1 MSKKQFFPSLTAL
14 VLACAPS
21 PVFAND
27 QKIDA
32 LLQDLTTPQKN
43 YVLSALDYK
52 IDPKLLK
59 KSYEVNWLIPPKF
72 NFTATELKAA
82 QSPVKVKMTVIA
94 SSGIIAKVEILKS
107 TGSKVLDA
115 KVIAALMQAK
125 LESIARVDRNI
136 TYTLIHELEINN
148 PL

>member
-1 MSKKQFFPSLTAL
+1 MSKKRFSPSLTAL

-27 QKIDA
+27 QKIDV
-32 LLQDLTTPQKN
+32 LLQSLTMPQKN
-43 YVLSALDYK
+43 YVPPVLDYK
-52 IDPKLLK
+52 IDSKLLN

-72 NFTATELKAA
+72 NFTTTELKAA
-82 QSPVKVKMTVIA
+82 RSQVKVKITVIA

-115 KVIAALMQAK
+115 KVMDALMQAK
-125 LESIARVDRNI
+125 LESIPMVDRNI
-136 TYTLIHELEINN
+136 TYTLIHELEINK

>member
-32 LLQDLTTPQKN
+32 LLQSLTTPQKN
-43 YVLSALDYK
+43 YVPSALDYK
-52 IDPKLLK
+52 IDPKLLE
-59 KSYEVNWLIPPKF
+59 KSYEVNWSISPKF
-72 NFTATELKAA
+72 NFTATELKSA

-115 KVIAALMQAK
+115 LMQAK
-125 LESIARVDRNI
+125 LESIPMVDRNI